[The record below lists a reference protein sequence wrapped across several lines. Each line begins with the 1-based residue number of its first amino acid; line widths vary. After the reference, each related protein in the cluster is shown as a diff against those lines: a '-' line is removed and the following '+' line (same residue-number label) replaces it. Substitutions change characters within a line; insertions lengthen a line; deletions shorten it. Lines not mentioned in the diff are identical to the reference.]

1 MPVTPAAGF
10 FHCLSAAGS
19 HNLDNVFCFDIRS
32 FLLLSL
38 FRTLLVPLIL
48 EENQVARLLAMI
60 FVLQLVK
67 DNQTAR
73 VLAMIFY

>member
-19 HNLDNVFCFDIRS
+19 HNLDNVFCFNIRS

-48 EENQVARLLAMI
+48 EENHVARLLTMI
-60 FVLQLVK
+60 FVHLVK

-73 VLAMIFY
+73 VLAMIFC